1 MAALPNQPDLLGPW
15 HDTETVIPPAN
26 TPILAACRTEAG
38 WTFAA
43 LVHDTRQ
50 AAWVEYENQTIH
62 RGRRALADLGFQY
75 WRPTRG
81 LVRRAVSLVGE
92 ST

>member
-1 MAALPNQPDLLGPW
+1 MAALPNQPDMLGPW
-15 HDTETVIPPAN
+15 YDAETTLPPMN

-43 LVHDTRQ
+43 LVYDTRQ
-50 AAWVEYENQTIH
+50 TAWVEYETQTVQ
-62 RGRRALADLGFQY
+62 RGGRLTDLGFQH

-81 LVRRAVSLVGE
+81 LVRRPVMLVGE
-92 ST
+92 SA